1 MFPILVIQVWF
12 PVFPSSCY
20 YSGQVPS
27 VPNSISIQQQL
38 FLPLR
43 SVVLYQKLLSKNY
56 RPLRYFIKG
65 AIFWSQESALVSIKC
80 FFFDFLLIG
89 FFLFLGEMFL
99 VLIFPRR
106 QRCGA
111 GVESTM
117 KFITPSYIRRLAD
130 ESTQYPALLAVSTT
144 RPISSYFMKVCK
156 NRS

>member
-1 MFPILVIQVWF
+1 MFL
-12 PVFPSSCY
+12 
-20 YSGQVPS
+20 
-27 VPNSISIQQQL
+27 
-38 FLPLR
+38 
-43 SVVLYQKLLSKNY
+43 
-56 RPLRYFIKG
+56 
-65 AIFWSQESALVSIKC
+65 
-80 FFFDFLLIG
+80 D
-89 FFLFLGEMFL
+89 EMFQ

-156 NRS
+156 NRCVKDEYYILFESVIERKGDLYR